1 MPSDK
6 EALMPLS
13 PRPLH
18 PSDHP
23 HFGGAHSGFREW
35 SQAAGDMAPRR
46 EGWRTSQPLLPGIDL
61 THPLAQVAVVAFI
74 GYTLGRIIHRHK

>member
-1 MPSDK
+1 
-6 EALMPLS
+6 MPLN

-18 PSDHP
+18 AAEHLRSDPSKSSP
-23 HFGGAHSGFREW
+23 GFREW